1 MLTARGWSLLG
12 AAIGLYVG
20 SRILGL
26 VQLAVLAAGAMLLLV
41 GASWWVRTRPVTVA
55 AARRLAE
62 RLQVG
67 VEGRV
72 DLEVTATG
80 SRATPTIAIADA
92 FDRGRRLA
100 RLLLPPLPPG
110 EVARAAYRIPT
121 ERRGRYE
128 IGPLRASVADPF
140 GVVRRTVP
148 LLGSEEVLVYPRVH
162 EVVAPPHGGGEDV
175 DRDARTVRGRP
186 DPAGEF
192 LTLREYAPGDD
203 LRHVHWRSTARLD
216 EVMVRQGELRRRA
229 PARVLLDTRPGAH
242 DRVSFEVA
250 VEACASI
257 VAALE
262 HDRRPVEVV
271 TATGQPLG
279 QAGQRHLASV
289 LDELAVIETRGADH
303 FAPPRSGRR
312 APLLVA
318 VTGRLRTE
326 DLAALTTLV
335 RRGGLL
341 VVVAT
346 RAESSLAMRARPDLL
361 VVSLA
366 PDQSFADAWNDTVL
380 RWQRNALR
388 SRLAGSSPR

>member
-1 MLTARGWSLLG
+1 VLTARGWSLLG
-12 AAIGLYVG
+12 ASVGLYVG

-26 VQLAVLAAGAMLLLV
+26 VQLAVLAAGAGLLLA
-41 GASWWVRTRPVTVA
+41 GAWWWARSRSVELVATRH
-55 AARRLAE
+55 LAE

-72 DLEVTATG
+72 DLEITASGT
-80 SRATPTIAIADA
+80 RPTPTLTVADA

-128 IGPLRASVADPF
+128 IGPLRASVSDPF
-140 GVVRRTVP
+140 GVVRRSLP
-148 LLGSEEVLVYPRVH
+148 LLGSEEVLVYPRIH
-162 EVVAPPHGGGEDV
+162 DVVAPPHGGGEDV
-175 DRDARTVRGRP
+175 DRDARQVRGRP

-229 PARVLLDTRPGAH
+229 PAQVLLDTRPGAH
-242 DRVSFEVA
+242 DRASFEVA

-257 VAALE
+257 VTALE
-262 HDRRPVEVV
+262 RDRRPVHVV
-271 TATGQPLG
+271 TAGGQLLG
-279 QAGQRHLASV
+279 HAGQRHLASV
-289 LDELAVIETRGADH
+289 LDELAVVETRGTDH
-303 FAPPRSGRR
+303 FAALRSGRR

-318 VTGRLRTE
+318 VAGRLRV
-326 DLAALTTLV
+326 DDVAALSAIV

-346 RAESSLAMRARPDLL
+346 RAESSLALRARPDLL
-361 VVSLA
+361 VV
-366 PDQSFADAWNDTVL
+366 PITQHESFADAWTEAVL
-380 RWQRNALR
+380 RWQRNVLR
-388 SRLAGSSPR
+388 SRLAGFSPR